1 MAICPGAPVRA
12 QVVIN
17 EVSAAN
23 WDLINLGGEYED
35 WVELYNAG
43 GSSVDLSG
51 WHLSDDD
58 ADPGKWTVPGGISI
72 AANGHLVIVCSGKN
86 AVIIGMPHTNFKLT
100 QTKQESVVLSDPAMS
115 LIDSFQFAQPTQK
128 NHSWGRTADGAAT
141 WSIFLSPTPAA
152 VNTGPSSYYAE
163 TPLMS
168 PVAGGYAGSTSVSIA
183 VPAGCTVRYTL
194 DGEEPTAASTLYA
207 GPFNVNA
214 TTCVRAV
221 AFSATPGV
229 PPSFIETS
237 TYFINETHTLPVWS
251 IAAGADVLMILNN
264 GGNTTIAEGNIEYFD
279 AGQTLLD
286 ESLGEF
292 NEHGG
297 TSNSNDQRNIDYIV
311 RDEFGYDDEIENQLF
326 RGATATDFERIILK
340 APPATTTPA
349 TVARTSAM
357 PTCRA

>member
-1 MAICPGAPVRA
+1 MAICSGAPVCA

-23 WDLINLGGEYED
+23 WDPVNLGGEYED

-43 GSSVDLSG
+43 GQRGPERLAPERRRCRSRQVDGARQHFHRSERASGDACAAGRTRASS
-51 WHLSDDD
+51 
-58 ADPGKWTVPGGISI
+58 ACRTP
-72 AANGHLVIVCSGKN
+72 
-86 AVIIGMPHTNFKLT
+86 NFKLT

-128 NHSWGRTADGAAT
+128 NHSWGRTADGAVT

-237 TYFINETHTLPVWS
+237 TYFINETHTRPVWS
-251 IAAGADVLMILNN
+251 IAAGADV
-264 GGNTTIAEGNIEYFD
+264 T
-279 AGQTLLD
+279 
-286 ESLGEF
+286 
-292 NEHGG
+292 
-297 TSNSNDQRNIDYIV
+297 
-311 RDEFGYDDEIENQLF
+311 
-326 RGATATDFERIILK
+326 
-340 APPATTTPA
+340 
-349 TVARTSAM
+349 
-357 PTCRA
+357 